1 MTERAL
7 TLGNFDGC
15 HLGHQ
20 DLFRNLKQDAQKFGL
35 VPTVV
40 TFEPHTNY
48 VLKAFGDPPLLTT
61 NLEKEEFIRTLGLD
75 YVQLEFTR
83 EMAAKAYDEFIREE
97 LISKLGMR
105 AMYFGHDHRFGRG
118 GAGNYQSISESF
130 PELLTRQFSIVL
142 HKGARVSSSAVRN
155 ALLNG
160 DVARAQAF
168 LGRPYRLIGKVVEGK
183 RLGRDLGFPTAN
195 LQVPQEKFI
204 PKHGVYAAVARLDDG
219 DTFRAVVNIGLQPS
233 LGEMPLRIEAHILK
247 FSGDIYG
254 HKLSLDLLEFL
265 RPERKF
271 ASLDALKHQIALD
284 SALAAEF
291 ESPFSDMLAE

>member
-1 MTERAL
+1 MIERAL

-61 NLEKEEFIRTLGLD
+61 NVEKEEFIRTLGLD
-75 YVQLEFTR
+75 YVELNFTR
-83 EMAAKAYDEFIREE
+83 EMAAKTYDDFIREE

-105 AMYFGHDHRFGRG
+105 AMYFGHDHHFGRG
-118 GAGNYQSISESF
+118 GAGNYKSITESF
-130 PELLTRQFSIVL
+130 PEIFTRQFSIVL

-168 LGRPYRLIGKVVEGK
+168 LGRPYRLLGKVVEGK
-183 RLGRDLGFPTAN
+183 RLGRELGFPTAN
-195 LQVPQEKFI
+195 LQVPKEKFI

-233 LGEMPLRIEAHILK
+233 VGEMPLRIEAHILK

-271 ASLDALKHQIALD
+271 ASLEELKHQIALD

-291 ESPFSDMLAE
+291 ESPFSDMLVE